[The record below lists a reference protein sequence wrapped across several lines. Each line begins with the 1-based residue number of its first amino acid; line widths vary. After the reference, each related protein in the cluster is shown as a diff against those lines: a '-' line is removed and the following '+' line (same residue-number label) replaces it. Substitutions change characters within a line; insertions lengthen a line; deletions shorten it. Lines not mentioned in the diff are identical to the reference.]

1 MLMMVMGDV
10 CVNGLDICLKCLL
23 CVLIVVCCDCCVC
36 CVCLSFLFLGKQ
48 TSVDDG

>member
-1 MLMMVMGDV
+1 MMVMDDV
-10 CVNGLDICLKCLL
+10 CVLGLDVCLKCLL
-23 CVLIVVCCDCCVC
+23 CVVSVVCCDCCDC